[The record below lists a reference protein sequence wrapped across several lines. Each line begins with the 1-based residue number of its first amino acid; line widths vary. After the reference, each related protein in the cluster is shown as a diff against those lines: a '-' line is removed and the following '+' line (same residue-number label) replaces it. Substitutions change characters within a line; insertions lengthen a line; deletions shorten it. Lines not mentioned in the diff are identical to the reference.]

1 MDNFEKYIERIEK
14 IVGKDNVKINEPMKN
29 HTTFRVGGNADLFVI
44 VDTFEKIQAILDL
57 DLNIPI
63 TVIGNGSN
71 VLVKDSGIRGIVIKY
86 IANEIKIKQENELI
100 IAEVDSGVLNAK
112 LSNELIETEATGF
125 EFASGIPGTI
135 GGAIYMNAGAYG
147 KEMIDI
153 IKDVTYID
161 LSDNT
166 VHKVNKEECRFGY
179 RKSVFMEKDT
189 LIVKATFTFAKG
201 KKDDITK
208 QIENYRK
215 RRIETQPVEYP
226 NGGSTFKRGNGFI
239 TAKLIDEAGLK
250 GTRIGDAEVSEK
262 HAGFIINRGNA
273 TAEDI
278 LKLVEYVQDE
288 VYKKFKKRIDL
299 EVRVLG

>member
-29 HTTFRVGGNADLFVI
+29 HTTFRVGGKADLFVI
-44 VDTFEKIQAILDL
+44 VDTFEKIQAMLDL
-57 DLNIPI
+57 DLKIPI

-166 VHKVNKEECRFGY
+166 VHKVNKEECNFGY
-179 RKSVFMEKDT
+179 RKSIFLEKNT
-189 LIVKATFTFAKG
+189 LIVKATFIFTKG
-201 KKDDITK
+201 IKDDIKK
-208 QIENYRK
+208 QIEDYRK

-226 NGGSTFKRGNGFI
+226 NCGSTFRRGNGFI